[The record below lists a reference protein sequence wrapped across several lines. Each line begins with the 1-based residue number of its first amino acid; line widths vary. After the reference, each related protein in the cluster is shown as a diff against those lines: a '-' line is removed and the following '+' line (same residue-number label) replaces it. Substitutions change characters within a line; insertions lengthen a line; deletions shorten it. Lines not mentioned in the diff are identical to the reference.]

1 MMAGKLF
8 KSIIIGLVIISI
20 IGMAAIIYILYNQT
34 EDDQPPTLDEQIEY
48 SYMTESYNIDLSDR
62 RYAQIQFNII
72 TDSEEARIEIEKRMF
87 QFRNILI
94 KQSVEMDSE
103 TLQNNLSDFE
113 QTLMDEMNKLMEEG
127 EITDIYIVSKIVQ

>member
-1 MMAGKLF
+1 MAGKVF
-8 KSIIIGLVIISI
+8 KSIIIGLVIVSI
-20 IGMAAIIYILYNQT
+20 IGMAAIIYILYNQAD
-34 EDDQPPTLDEQIEY
+34 DDQPPTLDEQIEY
-48 SYMTESYNIDLSDR
+48 SYMTEAYSIDLSDR

-72 TDSEEARIEIEKRMF
+72 TDSEEARVEIEKRMF

-113 QTLMDEMNKLMEEG
+113 NTLKEEMNKLMEEG